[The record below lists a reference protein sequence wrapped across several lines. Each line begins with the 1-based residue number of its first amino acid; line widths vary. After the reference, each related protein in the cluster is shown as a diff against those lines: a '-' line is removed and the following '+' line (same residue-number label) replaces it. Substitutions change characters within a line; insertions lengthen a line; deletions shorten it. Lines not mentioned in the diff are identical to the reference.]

1 MEEVYDRVIEELGAA
16 GVTVP
21 GRMWRHPASARLLFL
36 WIVLT
41 QYNHKWIVL
50 TIKWSVEPTNLGL
63 VLTIFLD
70 YYYMGDLL
78 LFFQHYSIQSI
89 PLSELL

>member
-63 VLTIFLD
+63 VLTIFF
-70 YYYMGDLL
+70 GLL
-78 LFFQHYSIQSI
+78 LHGRFIVVFPTLQYSKYSA
-89 PLSELL
+89 